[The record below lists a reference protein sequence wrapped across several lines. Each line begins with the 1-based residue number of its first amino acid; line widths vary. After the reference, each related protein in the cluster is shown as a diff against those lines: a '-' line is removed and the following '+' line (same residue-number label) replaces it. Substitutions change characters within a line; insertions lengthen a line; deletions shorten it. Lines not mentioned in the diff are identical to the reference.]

1 MSDICTLDYLLRWN
15 LTYNNALITFKVT
28 TDDPVDG
35 CKLEV
40 VYQTPIFRKVND
52 MNIYNHIFGF
62 DSITYPDV
70 VYYDNDNI
78 PWNTH
83 NIKKMIRDIDKF
95 SIFVRGCDTSQ
106 DNRPILKT
114 DIENKELFLEWID
127 NAFVRKINSKL
138 FNTFK
143 LAYVEC
149 DIEHKETISNDGLFK
164 APASLHK
171 RSGFVTYGSPGD
183 LRGSFYYHY
192 SPATDNVFNMYSLDN
207 NYKESVV
214 VKSYQVKQLIPLEFA
229 LTFAPGGLISLGL
242 TPGVRDQLI
251 KLLPGWTAKKVGVV
265 PAEMQQ

>member
-1 MSDICTLDYLLRWN
+1 MSNICTLDYYLLPWN
-15 LTYNNALITFKVT
+15 LQYGNALITFKVT

-35 CKLEV
+35 CKVEV
-40 VYQTPIFRKVND
+40 VYQTPLFRKLND
-52 MNIYNHIFGF
+52 MRVNSNIFGF
-62 DSITYPDV
+62 DSVTHPDIS
-70 VYYDNDNI
+70 YFGLYFAWSKSGLDD
-78 PWNTH
+78 
-83 NIKKMIRDIDKF
+83 MIRNLNF
-95 SIFVRGCDTSQ
+95 SIFVRGRDDTQ
-106 DNRPILKT
+106 DNRHLLKT
-114 DIENKELFLEWID
+114 DVGNKELFLEWIA

-171 RSGFVTYGSPGD
+171 RSGFVTYGDPGD

-192 SPATDNVFNMYSLDN
+192 SPATDAVFHMYSLDN
-207 NYKESVV
+207 SYPESIA
-214 VKSYQVKQLIPLEFA
+214 VKNHQVKQLIPLEFA

-251 KLLPGWTAKKVGVV
+251 KLLPNWKAKKVEVI
-265 PAEMQQ
+265 PAEMY